1 LFASV
6 VLTVVALSGVAGVSL
21 AAIAPPP
28 IVNAD
33 ADRAA
38 STTSLPGST
47 VPTPAQ
53 KDGYRAVEVW
63 VDDDYT
69 SGGWNDGHTWGIDAF
84 DTVQAGISAVDATGT
99 VHVAAGTYVEN
110 LTIDRALAL
119 EGAGFAAT
127 VIHPALSAPGG
138 DAGPSMPPGTSH
150 IIVVSASD
158 VVISGF
164 TLDGDNPALVS
175 GIVRHGADI
184 DARNGVI
191 TTATVT
197 NLVVHD
203 CHLKNIYL
211 RGIYARN
218 DNSTFHFH
226 DNTVRNVDGG
236 PSSIAIFAWHSS
248 GIIESNTVSDAS
260 DAISANHSR
269 GIQFLHNIVTA
280 SGSGVHTDNNNSYG
294 DGIADVIHGNE
305 VSNSQPGGYGA
316 WVFFPNAVN
325 PVVDAN
331 IVTNVDVGLFAWG
344 GAGGTGQFTGNTVD
358 GQNRAGSIGIY
369 VTPGPDY
376 WGSWQANVAAAF
388 SGNSVSNTAYG
399 FYLETD
405 EATPFFSNTTS
416 VSSHTAAGHTFD
428 VGVWGLGTFAVTG
441 LSGNTVDVGC
451 PGPIQ
456 LGIDLANADGS
467 VNLNTG
473 TYTENAVINKS
484 LSLLSTGGRTAT
496 TIEGLMAGA
505 GLGTIQVNPGVNNVV
520 IGDTG
525 RGLTIIGIDGPP
537 GLEKAAVYFQGAHA
551 NVVVRDNEIRA
562 NGDEGLMTEYNAAIS
577 AFTIDSNTFS
587 GQTFLGTTPG
597 GLGFAEQFTLP
608 NVPRQLVVMGGGATG
623 TNGTNVAFTNNLVTG
638 TAGGL
643 NSDGLEQ
650 GNTLVTIDTDNS
662 TFTGNTF
669 SGITTRY
676 AVSLRGRRPGAAIS
690 GNTFSTTGLASLCG
704 HILLQNNAITDALV
718 AVNTFDRACY
728 IEAPAG
734 GTIGFHVGAAVAVAP
749 AASILKVLPGT
760 YTENAQI
767 SVARDLSIVGTGPGQ
782 AILKTT
788 KNTTQGGNVPSEAWI
803 YNGNGISLAL
813 QNLTLDGTGALIN
826 HALQSRGSLMVEDC
840 AIRNIRYGQYHGRGI
855 VLYAGAVN
863 TIRRTTFGNIE
874 RIGIHVRGAVD
885 TPLPVAT
892 MEEITY
898 VGKGPGDW
906 LDYGVEFGGGGT
918 GSVTSALIS
927 NCQGVA
933 LVDSSASAG
942 ILATDYF
949 GLGTQA
955 TVTGSV
961 FDNCTSGISVG
972 YVATDLTTVMA
983 TGNSFATCVTGITAR
998 HITEMLVSAHNN
1010 WWGDATGPLDAS
1022 DDRATGGLYNPG
1034 GLGVPVTDGVDYDP
1048 WNLGNIVC
1056 NPDPQ
1061 MITAEDG
1068 PEGGPYQDI
1077 VTVTYLGGLS
1087 GPLYG
1092 YSVEVVVDPA
1102 YAAFVTITRPATGP
1116 FASAALF
1123 QVVTPGSGTR
1133 VVDAALGGAAPGA
1146 LLPCDLFTITFQSV
1160 ANTPPAGTPI
1170 TVGILALRDGNNTA
1184 LTGGVADPGLL
1195 FVDTPTPSAVPGG
1208 PAMPGIG
1215 VAIGLDGLRVLP
1227 NPLPG
1232 RGEIRFAL
1240 PAPSPVTMELFDAGG
1255 RLAWRSFAP
1264 TMPAGAHVLGLE
1276 ARDAGGMQLPAGAYL
1291 LRVQAGTERVVRRVI
1306 VVR

>member
-1 LFASV
+1 
-6 VLTVVALSGVAGVSL
+6 LTVVALIGVASLSL

-28 IVNAD
+28 SVNAD

-47 VPTPAQ
+47 APLPAE
-53 KDGYRAVEVW
+53 KDGYRAVDVW

-69 SGGWNDGHTWGIDAF
+69 SAGSNDGHTWGVDAF
-84 DTVQAGISAVDATGT
+84 DTVQAGITAVDAMGT
-99 VHVAAGTYVEN
+99 VHVAAGSYVEN

-119 EGAGFAAT
+119 EGAGFATT
-127 VIHPALSAPGG
+127 VIRPALSAPGDDG
-138 DAGPSMPPGTSH
+138 GGSMPPGTSH
-150 IIVVSASD
+150 LIVVSASD

-184 DARNGVI
+184 DARSGII

-203 CHLKNIYL
+203 CHVKNIYL

-218 DNSTFHFH
+218 DNSTFRIY
-226 DNTVRNVDGG
+226 DNTVQNVDGG

-269 GIQFLHNIVTA
+269 GIQFLHNIVTT
-280 SGSGVHTDNNNSYG
+280 SSSGVHTDNNNSYG
-294 DGIADVIHGNE
+294 DGIADVVHGNE
-305 VSNSQPGGYGA
+305 VSNSQPGGYGV
-316 WVFFPNAVN
+316 WVFFPNAVD
-325 PVVDAN
+325 PFVDAN

-344 GAGGTGQFTGNTVD
+344 GAGGTGQFTGNTVE

-376 WGSWQANVAAAF
+376 WASWQANVAAAF

-405 EATPFFSNTTS
+405 EAAPFFSNTTS

-441 LSGNTVDVGC
+441 LSGNSVDVGC
-451 PGPIQ
+451 PGKIQ
-456 LGIDLANADGS
+456 LGIDLANAGGS

-473 TYTENAVINKS
+473 IYTENAVINKP
-484 LSLLSTGGRTAT
+484 LSLLSAGGRTGT
-496 TIEGLMAGA
+496 TIEGLMAGTE
-505 GLGTIQVNPGVNNVV
+505 LGTIQVNPGVNDVV
-520 IGDTG
+520 VGDTG

-562 NGDEGLMTEYNAAIS
+562 NGDEGLLTEYNAAIS
-577 AFTIDSNTFS
+577 TFTIDSNTFS

-597 GLGFAEQFTLP
+597 GLGFADQFTVP
-608 NVPRQLVVMGGGATG
+608 NVPRQLVVMGGGASS

-650 GNTLVTIDTDNS
+650 GNNLVTIDTDNS
-662 TFTGNTF
+662 AFTGNTF
-669 SGITTRY
+669 SGITSRY
-676 AVSLRGRRPGAAIS
+676 AVSLRCRRPGAAIS

-704 HILLQNNAITDALV
+704 HVLLMNNAITDAVV
-718 AVNTFDRACY
+718 AANTFDRACY
-728 IEAPAG
+728 IESPVG
-734 GTIGFHVGAAVAVAP
+734 GTIGFHIGGAVAVAP
-749 AASILKVLPGT
+749 AASVLKVLPGT

-767 SVARDLSIVGTGPGQ
+767 SVARDLSIVGTGPAQ

-803 YNGNGISLAL
+803 YNADGINLTL
-813 QNLTLDGTGALIN
+813 RNLTLDGTGALVH
-826 HALQSRGSLMVEDC
+826 HAVQSRGSLTVEDC
-840 AIRNIRYGQYHGRGI
+840 AIRNIRYSQYYGRGI

-863 TIRRTTFGNIE
+863 TIRRTTFDNIE

-892 MEEITY
+892 MEEVTY

-927 NCQGVA
+927 NCLGVA
-933 LVDSSASAG
+933 LVDSSTSAG

-955 TVTGSV
+955 TATGSV
-961 FDNCTSGISVG
+961 FDNCSSGISVG
-972 YVATDLTTVMA
+972 YVATDLTSVMA
-983 TGNSFATCVTGITAR
+983 TGNSFATCATGITAR
-998 HITEMLVSAHNN
+998 HTTEMLVNAHNN
-1010 WWGDATGPLDAS
+1010 WWGHATGPLDAS
-1022 DDRATGGLYNPG
+1022 DDTATGGLYNPG
-1034 GLGVPVTDGVDYDP
+1034 GLGVPVTNGVDYDP
-1048 WNLGNIVC
+1048 WILGNLVC

-1061 MITAEDG
+1061 MITVEDG

-1077 VTVTYLGGLS
+1077 VTVKYLGGLS

-1092 YSVEVVVDPA
+1092 FSFEVVVDPT
-1102 YAAFVTITRPATGP
+1102 YADFVTVTRPAAGP

-1123 QVVTPGSGTR
+1123 QVVIPGSGTR

-1170 TVGILALRDGNNTA
+1170 TVGILTLQDGNNTA
-1184 LTGGVADPGLL
+1184 LTGAMADPGLL
-1195 FVDTPTPSAVPGG
+1195 FVDTPAASAVPGG
-1208 PAMPGIG
+1208 PEMSEIG
-1215 VAIGLDGLRVLP
+1215 TPTSLRDLRVVP

-1232 RGEIRFAL
+1232 RGEVRFAL
-1240 PAPSPVTMELFDAGG
+1240 PAPSPVTMELFDTGG
-1255 RLAWRSFAP
+1255 RLAWRSF
-1264 TMPAGAHVLGLE
+1264 TQSMPAGMHALGLE
-1276 ARDAGGMQLPAGAYL
+1276 AHDVGGVQLPAGVYL
-1291 LRVQAGTERVVRRVI
+1291 LRVQAGAERVVRSVI

>member
-1 LFASV
+1 M
-6 VLTVVALSGVAGVSL
+6 
-21 AAIAPPP
+21 
-28 IVNAD
+28 NAD

-38 STTSLPGST
+38 STTSLQGSA
-47 VPTPAQ
+47 VPAPVE
-53 KDGYRAVEVW
+53 KDGSRAIEVW

-69 SGGWNDGHTWGIDAF
+69 SGGSNDGHTWGTDAF
-84 DTVQAGISAVDATGT
+84 NTVQAGITAVDPTGT

-110 LTIDRALAL
+110 LSIDRALAL
-119 EGAGFAAT
+119 EGAGFAST
-127 VIHPALSAPGG
+127 VILPALSAPGNDG
-138 DAGPSMPPGTSH
+138 GGSMPPGTSH
-150 IIVVSASD
+150 LIVVSASD
-158 VVISGF
+158 VAISGF
-164 TLDGDNPALVS
+164 TLDGDNPALAS

-184 DARNGVI
+184 DARNGII
-191 TTATVT
+191 TNATVT

-203 CHLKNIYL
+203 CHVENIYL
-211 RGIYARN
+211 RGIYARD
-218 DNSTFHFH
+218 DNSTFDIH
-226 DNTVRNVDGG
+226 DNTVQNVDGG

-248 GIIESNTVSDAS
+248 GIIENNAVSEAN

-294 DGIADVIHGNE
+294 DGIADVLHGNE
-305 VSNSQPGGYGA
+305 VSNSAPGGYGV

-325 PVVDAN
+325 PAVDAN

-344 GAGGTGQFTGNTVD
+344 GAGGAGQFTGNTVD

-376 WGSWQANVAAAF
+376 WGSWQADVAAAF

-405 EATPFFSNTTS
+405 ETAPFFSNTTS
-416 VSSHTAAGHTFD
+416 VSGHTAAGHTFD
-428 VGVWGLGTFAVTG
+428 VAVWGLGTFAVTG
-441 LSGNTVDVGC
+441 LSGNTVDVGY
-451 PGPIQ
+451 PGKIQ
-456 LGIDLANADGS
+456 LGISLANAGGS
-467 VNLNTG
+467 VSLNTG
-473 TYTENAVINKS
+473 VYTENTVIDRP
-484 LSLLSTGGRTAT
+484 LSLISAGGRTAT

-505 GLGTIQVNPGVNNVV
+505 GLGTIQVNPGVNNVT

-525 RGLTIIGIDGPP
+525 KGLTIIGIDGPP
-537 GLEKAAVYFQGAHA
+537 GIEKAAIYFQGAHA
-551 NVVVRDNEIRA
+551 NVVVRDNDIRA
-562 NGDEGLMTEYNAAIS
+562 NGDEGLLTEYNAAIS
-577 AFTIDSNTFS
+577 DFSIDGNTIS
-587 GQTFLGTTPG
+587 GQTFLGTTPA
-597 GLGFAEQFTLP
+597 GLGFADQFTLP
-608 NVPRQLVVMGGGATG
+608 NVPRQLVVMGGGASG
-623 TNGTNVAFTNNLVTG
+623 TSGSDVSFTNNLVTG

-643 NSDGLEQ
+643 NSGGQEQ
-650 GNTLVTIDTDNS
+650 GNNLVTIDTDNS
-662 TFTGNTF
+662 TFTGNSFT
-669 SGITTRY
+669 GVTTRY
-676 AVSLRGRRPGAAIS
+676 AVSLRCRRPGAVIS
-690 GNTFSTTGLASLCG
+690 GNTFSSAGLGALCG
-704 HILLQNNAITDALV
+704 HLYLQNNAITDALV
-718 AVNTFDRACY
+718 AANTFDRGCY
-728 IEAPAG
+728 IESPSG
-734 GTIGFHVGAAVAVAP
+734 GTIGFHIGGAVAAAP
-749 AASILKVLPGT
+749 AASVLKVLPGT

-767 SVARDLSIVGTGPGQ
+767 NVTRDLSIVGTGPGQ

-788 KNTTQGGNVPSEAWI
+788 KNTTAGGNVASEAWI
-803 YNGNGISLAL
+803 YNANGASLAL
-813 QNLTLDGTGALIN
+813 RNLTLDGTGALIN
-826 HALQSRGSLMVEDC
+826 HAVQSRGALTVEDC
-840 AIRNIRYGQYHGRGI
+840 SLRNIRYGQYLGRGI
-855 VLYAGAVN
+855 VLFAGATN
-863 TIRRTTFGNIE
+863 AIRRTTFDNIE

-927 NCQGVA
+927 NCLGVA

-972 YVATDLTTVMA
+972 YATTDLTTVMA

-998 HITEMLVSAHNN
+998 HVTEMLVSAHNN

-1034 GLGVPVTDGVDYDP
+1034 GLGVPVTDGVDYGL
-1048 WNLGNIVC
+1048 WSLGNIVC

-1061 MITAEDG
+1061 MITVEDG

-1077 VTVTYLGGLS
+1077 VTVKYLGGLS

-1092 YSVEVVVDPA
+1092 YAIEVVVDPT
-1102 YAAFVTITRPATGP
+1102 YAGLVTITRPATGP

-1123 QVVTPGSGTR
+1123 FVVTPGTGTR
-1133 VVDAALGGAAPGA
+1133 EVDAALGGAAPGA
-1146 LLPCDLFTITFQSV
+1146 LLPCDLFTITLQGM
-1160 ANTPPAGTPI
+1160 ATTPPEGTPI
-1170 TVGILALRDGNNTA
+1170 AVNILDLRDGNNTA

-1195 FVDTPTPSAVPGG
+1195 FVDVPPPSAIPDGSNG
-1208 PAMPGIG
+1208 PGIG

-1232 RGEIRFAL
+1232 RGEVRFAL

-1255 RLAWRSFAP
+1255 RLAWRSFEP
-1264 TMPAGAHVLGLE
+1264 TMPAGTHVLGLD
-1276 ARDAGGMQLPAGAYL
+1276 ARDRAGMHLPAGTYL
-1291 LRVQAGTERVVRRVI
+1291 LRVQAGAERVVRRVI